1 MLRLLFFALFLTFPW
16 ISALTE
22 NNDAELVHQETDI
35 LIKSSK
41 LYKTLTYELKI
52 YNRAGEKFTKVSIPY
67 SKLIKISKLEAIV
80 KDYSGTIIKKLQKG
94 DITDRSAFSDNSLYE
109 DNFVKEFTLKHNSY
123 PYSIVYSY
131 QIQEDEFLWID
142 YWMPI
147 IDSKVPTL
155 NAKLNLEV
163 PVNYKVLFKSQFTD
177 SFRADTTDLLIKY
190 SWGTSYKNIIEPEF
204 FSPPVMIKYDT

>member
-80 KDYSGTIIKKLQKG
+80 KDYSGTTIKKLQKG
-94 DITDRSAFSDNSLYE
+94 DITDRSAFSDN
-109 DNFVKEFTLKHNSY
+109 
-123 PYSIVYSY
+123 
-131 QIQEDEFLWID
+131 
-142 YWMPI
+142 
-147 IDSKVPTL
+147 
-155 NAKLNLEV
+155 
-163 PVNYKVLFKSQFTD
+163 FTD
-177 SFRADTTDLLIKY
+177 SFSADTTDLLIKY